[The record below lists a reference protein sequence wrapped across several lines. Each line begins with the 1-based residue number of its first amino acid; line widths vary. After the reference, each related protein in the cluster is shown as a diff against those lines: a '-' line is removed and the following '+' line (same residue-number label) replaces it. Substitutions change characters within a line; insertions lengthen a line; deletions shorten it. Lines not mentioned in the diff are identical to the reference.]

1 MPTILNNRQI
11 FWTYFFTKFKLLLN
25 KVKMY
30 QTSGTNQMNKEWR
43 KLKKDQKTQNMVEK
57 AKFQNYLHNQ

>member
-1 MPTILNNRQI
+1 
-11 FWTYFFTKFKLLLN
+11 
-25 KVKMY
+25 MY